1 MYEQG
6 RLVLSYN
13 MNDEELKS
21 QIELLRSKRR
31 EKQSDAPSSIDP
43 IKRAKRVDE
52 IIAGDKQA
60 KDTSKKK
67 DDGIFGV
74 FTMQLILT
82 ILIAIVYFA
91 VSAYEKQNKSSFDI
105 LSQLKPIIS
114 NDFSFGGS
122 VYEAVGGWITY
133 LNTIAPIDQPNDGQG
148 GESGLT
154 GSILPSN
161 ATLAPV
167 IYTGSIT
174 YPLEKSTE
182 TSSYGFRK
190 SPLTSSKEFHNA
202 LDIAAPEGTP
212 IRAAADGVVIRSDV
226 DSSLGSFIKIDH
238 GNGFV
243 TVYGHCSRLIAKEGM
258 HIREGDIIAK
268 VGSTGNSTGPH
279 VHFGASLNGVYF
291 DPSYL
296 FSGTHCFDTQAR

>member
-1 MYEQG
+1 
-6 RLVLSYN
+6 

-43 IKRAKRVDE
+43 IKREKRVDE
-52 IIAGDKQA
+52 IIAGGKQA

-133 LNTIAPIDQPNDGQG
+133 LNTIAPIDQSNDGQG

-154 GSILPSN
+154 GNILPSN

-174 YPLEKSTE
+174 YPLEKGTE

-190 SPLTSSKEFHNA
+190 NPLTSSKEFHNA

-296 FSGTHCFDTQAR
+296 FSGTHCFDTQAGE